1 MFYKIEEHAI
11 LLEAKRTKS
20 LCKGETYNYYHKYI
34 SLWATACA
42 VKWQTVRLKLRKK
55 YGFFFQLRWRE
66 YSFWKKWQM
75 SCPVWFSKSLF
86 FFIFNFILHKCQT
99 HYCFITRSRESLKV
113 VPFLLADIVWFRANT
128 NFIFAKFKGETIQ
141 SFSGWFIRV
150 ERYCLKIF
158 TFSVGRFARLAA
170 NLLFN

>member
-1 MFYKIEEHAI
+1 MCCKMANRAIETEKKIRFFLSASLERVFI
-11 LLEAKRTKS
+11 LKKMTNELPCVIFKKS
-20 LCKGETYNYYHKYI
+20 VFL
-34 SLWATACA
+34 
-42 VKWQTVRLKLRKK
+42 
-55 YGFFFQLRWRE
+55 
-66 YSFWKKWQM
+66 
-75 SCPVWFSKSLF
+75 
-86 FFIFNFILHKCQT
+86 IFNFILHKCQT

-150 ERYCLKIF
+150 ERYWLKIF